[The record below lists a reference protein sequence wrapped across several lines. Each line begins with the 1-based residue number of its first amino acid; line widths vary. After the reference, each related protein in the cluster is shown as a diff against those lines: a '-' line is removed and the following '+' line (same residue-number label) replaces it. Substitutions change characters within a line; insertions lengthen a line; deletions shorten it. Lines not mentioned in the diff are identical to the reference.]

1 MLSASERA
9 IAQAALAPGPH
20 AIVSADREG
29 VIRDWNETAEHIFGH
44 SAGQAIGQTLDLV
57 VPEEERADHWRN
69 FWRVMATGLLSYR
82 PDHVLDVEGLR
93 RDGTR
98 VSSMS
103 RSLPSPM
110 RRGALLGSQPSCA
123 RRTVIPSRERLV
135 AGVGTNE
142 GATPSDECPLSGGRI
157 QPISATP
164 SRCIRAN
171 FF

>member
-1 MLSASERA
+1 MTQALPACYRMRDLTRMCTARATGELAMLSASERA

-82 PDHVLDVEGLR
+82 PDHVLDGEGLR

-98 VSSMS
+98 VT
-103 RSLPSPM
+103 LDV
-110 RRGALLGSQPSCA
+110 ALIA
-123 RRTVIPSRERLV
+123 IPDEAGRLV
-135 AGVGTNE
+135 GITAIMREADRN
-142 GATPSDECPLSGGRI
+142 
-157 QPISATP
+157 PIA
-164 SRCIRAN
+164 
-171 FF
+171 

>member
-69 FWRVMATGLLSYR
+69 FRRVMATGLLSYR

-93 RDGTR
+93 RDGKR
-98 VSSMS
+98 VT
-103 RSLPSPM
+103 LDV
-110 RRGALLGSQPSCA
+110 ALIA
-123 RRTVIPSRERLV
+123 IPDEAGRLV
-135 AGVGTNE
+135 GITAIMREADRN
-142 GATPSDECPLSGGRI
+142 
-157 QPISATP
+157 PIA
-164 SRCIRAN
+164 
-171 FF
+171 